1 MAQSPIGMPK
11 LGIAVPSDKIKFA
24 EILQAEGNL
33 TYLEFIAVVKSL
45 WENGHPNY
53 PIKATTSGDSSF
65 TWYNPESNSLE
76 NTDAIIVYSLE
87 LRKAHSVEPKPRMRQ
102 ITNNNIYIYGQR
114 FQNIVS
120 FTAMAPVG
128 NRQGNDPSKVC
139 DDHDN
144 AYLVESL
151 IEAFEDFM
159 LEYTPIF
166 KKIGASELV
175 YSRRLSDS
183 EVNRDQKDVHK
194 RTVTYM
200 LTTEKTFAAQA
211 GTIERIS
218 IDVRQYMAYEAEMLV
233 GATPNYADITVNLID
248 LQKPAAP
255 LY

>member
-1 MAQSPIGMPK
+1 MAQNPIGMPK
-11 LGIAVPSDKIKFA
+11 IGVSGPSYKTRFA
-24 EILQAEGNL
+24 ESLQSEGNL

-53 PIKATTSGDSSF
+53 PVKATTNGDNSF
-65 TWYNPESNSLE
+65 TWYNPEKNSLE
-76 NTDAIIVYSLE
+76 NTDAIITYSLE
-87 LRKAHSVEPKPRMRQ
+87 LRKAHSIEPKPRMRQ
-102 ITNNNIYIYGQR
+102 ITNNNMYIYGQR

-120 FTAMAPVG
+120 FTAMSPVG
-128 NRQGNDPSKVC
+128 KREGDNPATV
-139 DDHDN
+139 DDDQDN

-183 EVNRDQKDVHK
+183 EINRDQKDVHK

-200 LTTEKTFAAQA
+200 LTTEKTFAAQSGA
-211 GTIERIS
+211 IDRIS
-218 IDVRQYMAYEAEMLV
+218 IDVRQYMAYEAQMLQA
-233 GATPNYADITVNLID
+233 ATPNYGDITVNLVD
-248 LQKPAAP
+248 LQKPAPP